1 MSTSENHLQELDK
14 EIQAL
19 DNIVFKGYR
28 SGLMLIIPETGRF
41 EDHLSELERHLE
53 KAQSFFDGAKV
64 SLQLGNRQLTAQQQ
78 TELIRL
84 FQKKGLIL
92 RTPSERGGLLKRLP
106 GRRTQRQRE
115 SLIPTVTLNKTLR
128 SGQRIEFEGN
138 VLVLGDVNPG
148 AEVIASGDIIV
159 LGKLRG
165 TAHAGASG
173 NQAAYIFAF
182 QIHPVQ
188 LRIAGVI
195 GRESEKVKRNRERE
209 SIHPEIA
216 RVKGEQIV
224 VEDFY
229 F

>member
-1 MSTSENHLQELDK
+1 MSTSENHLQEFVK
-14 EIQAL
+14 NIQGS

-28 SGLMLIIPETGRF
+28 SGLMLIIPETGPF
-41 EDHLSELERHLE
+41 EAHLGELEQHLE
-53 KAQSFFDGAKV
+53 KAHHFFDGAKV
-64 SLQLGNRQLTAQQQ
+64 SLQLGNRELTPEQRAA
-78 TELIRL
+78 LIRL
-84 FQKKGLIL
+84 FQKKGLVL
-92 RTPSERGGLLKRLP
+92 RTSADRSGLLKRLP

-165 TAHAGASG
+165 TAHAGAAG

-195 GRESEKVKRNRERE
+195 AREPEKTKRNRAIE
-209 SIHPEIA
+209 IHPEIA
-216 RVKGEQIV
+216 RIKGEQIV
-224 VEDFY
+224 VEDFCL
-229 F
+229 